1 MIRIDNR
8 KNDEMRKIKMTT
20 GFVSSADGSVL
31 IEMGHTR
38 VLCNATLLP
47 EVPKW
52 LAGKGRGWITAEY
65 SLLPQSTGQRVERER
80 KGASGRTQE
89 IQRLVGRS
97 LRGAAN
103 LNALG
108 EHALVVDCDV
118 IEADGG
124 TRTASIIGGFVALA
138 LALKKVKPT
147 IEVTE
152 QVLLHNISAISVGVI
167 DGEPRLD
174 LCYEEDS
181 RADVDMNIVM
191 RDAAEYIEL
200 QGTGEH
206 ASFDRKTLDALLA
219 LGEKACKEIKEM
231 QMSPP
236 CTSVHK
242 KPDANPAFLWF
253 KMALKAMRG
262 SGTLPPPAKP
272 QPQLPQ

>member
-1 MIRIDNR
+1 MSRIDNR

-152 QVLLHNISAISVGVI
+152 QVLQHNISAISVGVI

-191 RDAAEYIEL
+191 TRSGKLIEV
-200 QGTGEH
+200 QGTAEH
-206 ASFDRKTLDALLA
+206 HPFDRKQLNELVDLAESGLKKIFALQQEILDGAPTATLD
-219 LGEKACKEIKEM
+219 K
-231 QMSPP
+231 
-236 CTSVHK
+236 
-242 KPDANPAFLWF
+242 
-253 KMALKAMRG
+253 
-262 SGTLPPPAKP
+262 
-272 QPQLPQ
+272 

>member
-1 MIRIDNR
+1 MSRIDNR

-152 QVLLHNISAISVGVI
+152 QVLQHNISAISVGVI

-206 ASFDRKTLDALLA
+206 ASFDRKTLDALLS
-219 LGEKACKEIKEM
+219 LGEKACK
-231 QMSPP
+231 
-236 CTSVHK
+236 
-242 KPDANPAFLWF
+242 
-253 KMALKAMRG
+253 
-262 SGTLPPPAKP
+262 
-272 QPQLPQ
+272 

>member
-1 MIRIDNR
+1 M
-8 KNDEMRKIKMTT
+8 
-20 GFVSSADGSVL
+20 
-31 IEMGHTR
+31 
-38 VLCNATLLP
+38 
-47 EVPKW
+47 
-52 LAGKGRGWITAEY
+52 
-65 SLLPQSTGQRVERER
+65 
-80 KGASGRTQE
+80 
-89 IQRLVGRS
+89 VGRS

-138 LALKKVKPT
+138 LALKKVKPA

-152 QVLLHNISAISVGVI
+152 QVLQHNISAISVGVI

-174 LCYEEDS
+174 LCYEEDC

-231 QMSPP
+231 QMS
-236 CTSVHK
+236 
-242 KPDANPAFLWF
+242 LI
-253 KMALKAMRG
+253 G
-262 SGTLPPPAKP
+262 GELP
-272 QPQLPQ
+272 

>member
-1 MIRIDNR
+1 MSRIDNR

-152 QVLLHNISAISVGVI
+152 QVLQHNISAISVGVI

-219 LGEKACKEIKEM
+219 LGEKACKEIKDM
-231 QMSPP
+231 QMS
-236 CTSVHK
+236 
-242 KPDANPAFLWF
+242 LI
-253 KMALKAMRG
+253 G
-262 SGTLPPPAKP
+262 GELP
-272 QPQLPQ
+272 

>member
-1 MIRIDNR
+1 MSRIDNR

-152 QVLLHNISAISVGVI
+152 QVLQHNISAISVGVI

-191 RDAAEYIEL
+191 RDAAEYIEP
-200 QGTGEH
+200 QGTGPR
-206 ASFDRKTLDALLA
+206 RKGLQGNQGNADVPNWRGATVSTSWTS
-219 LGEKACKEIKEM
+219 KKSRIKIRL
-231 QMSPP
+231 
-236 CTSVHK
+236 
-242 KPDANPAFLWF
+242 FII
-253 KMALKAMRG
+253 
-262 SGTLPPPAKP
+262 
-272 QPQLPQ
+272 